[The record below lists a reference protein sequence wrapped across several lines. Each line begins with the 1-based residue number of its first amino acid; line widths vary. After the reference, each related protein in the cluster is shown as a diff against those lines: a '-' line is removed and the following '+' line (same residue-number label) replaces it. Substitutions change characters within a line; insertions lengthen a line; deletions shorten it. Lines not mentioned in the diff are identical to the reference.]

1 MGVVGSGLRNE
12 HSSHRVG
19 SIGTSI
25 GSACHMPG
33 HNFPLRS
40 TRRAFCLLLAACG
53 SSVWRFARSQDRA
66 DLAAAQEALDRG
78 DAARAVEMFEALAGQ
93 AESLEAELGIVR
105 AALRAGD
112 YRRAVA
118 TANLVAAEHKDAAE
132 PAALLAYIADRVA
145 RTNDALTLLDKLQR
159 AHPDDWLP
167 VAARAEILI
176 DRLQPREALAG
187 IDAWLTDRPG
197 ASVPAELDR
206 LRRRALIAAGGE
218 IPALREY
225 AASNALRR
233 HSWVARGFA
242 PLVPTG
248 PRIAFGGNGVVID
261 GGTAVLTCGGRLAEA
276 QEIWVRNGLGEAR
289 RAELESPRPGGDYQR
304 LRLAEPYR
312 GSASLTTE
320 QLGSPDGIRFCFVLS
335 FAVPASDD
343 AAYPCISPGIVV
355 RPEIGIGALMQ
366 ITTRLGPGHSGAPVF
381 DDRGRLLGLGLASGA
396 QTIAGQDVRKAVGDA
411 SLALRADREL
421 ARSSRVSA
429 SGAPTQQPIPTVEE
443 LFERLAPAVVQIV
456 ATA

>member
-25 GSACHMPG
+25 RSACHMPV
-33 HNFPLRS
+33 HNFPPRS
-40 TRRAFCLLLAACG
+40 TRRAFCLLLAACA

-78 DAARAVEMFEALAGQ
+78 DGARAVEMFEALAGQ

-187 IDAWLTDRPG
+187 IDAWLTGRPG
-197 ASVPAELDR
+197 ANLPAELDR
-206 LRRRALIAAGGE
+206 LRRRALIAAGEE
-218 IPALREY
+218 IPALRGC
-225 AASNALRR
+225 L
-233 HSWVARGFA
+233 
-242 PLVPTG
+242 
-248 PRIAFGGNGVVID
+248 
-261 GGTAVLTCGGRLAEA
+261 
-276 QEIWVRNGLGEAR
+276 QR
-289 RAELESPRPGGDYQR
+289 RAP
-304 LRLAEPYR
+304 AF
-312 GSASLTTE
+312 
-320 QLGSPDGIRFCFVLS
+320 LGRARFC
-335 FAVPASDD
+335 
-343 AAYPCISPGIVV
+343 
-355 RPEIGIGALMQ
+355 
-366 ITTRLGPGHSGAPVF
+366 
-381 DDRGRLLGLGLASGA
+381 
-396 QTIAGQDVRKAVGDA
+396 AVG
-411 SLALRADREL
+411 AD
-421 ARSSRVSA
+421 
-429 SGAPTQQPIPTVEE
+429 G
-443 LFERLAPAVVQIV
+443 PADCVRR
-456 ATA
+456 